1 MKRLLTLAVATAIL
15 GLTIDSVQARPD
27 NPAIKNGNPCI
38 EDVCINDEL
47 KDLGHI
53 KWENLRIN
61 KERSREVKAIGN
73 PAAIK
78 SLGYYFASGYLDAKG
93 IKELNKIKGFC
104 KKPYELN
111 ALYTDKKGRDVVV
124 TFDFLPT
131 KDRKSQKFFVRQISQ
146 KLFNQTVT
154 REQLENLEDQIKI
167 KYPGFHGN
175 YDRNKPSVSVGIEL
189 TYTSLLINSQYFSD
203 GFSSDE
209 YRKFPGCGG
218 DVQIKL

>member
-15 GLTIDSVQARPD
+15 GLTIDSAHARPD

-53 KWENLRIN
+53 KWEDVIVSQE
-61 KERSREVKAIGN
+61 KSREFKAIGN
-73 PAAIK
+73 PSSIK
-78 SLGYYFASGYLDAKG
+78 KMGYYFVRRYIDSKG

-104 KKPYELN
+104 NRPYKLN
-111 ALYTDKKGRDVVV
+111 GIYEDKKGRDVVV

-131 KDRKSQKFFVRQISQ
+131 NNGKTQKFFVSQISQ

-203 GFSSDE
+203 GFSNEE
-209 YRKFPGCGG
+209 YQKFPGCGG